1 MNKKEFNRAIA
12 PQPLIQPSE
21 NVHLNINDDI
31 YNESDIDVDT
41 NSASITQFD
50 QIIDVPIYCCGL
62 FSLFD
67 DLQTVNFCAQTGRQ
81 FLFII

>member
-1 MNKKEFNRAIA
+1 MNKKKINRAIGDNIA

-21 NVHLNINDDI
+21 NVHLNDDI

-50 QIIDVPIYCCGL
+50 QIIDVPIYCCDL

-67 DLQTVNFCAQTGRQ
+67 DLQTVK
-81 FLFII
+81 